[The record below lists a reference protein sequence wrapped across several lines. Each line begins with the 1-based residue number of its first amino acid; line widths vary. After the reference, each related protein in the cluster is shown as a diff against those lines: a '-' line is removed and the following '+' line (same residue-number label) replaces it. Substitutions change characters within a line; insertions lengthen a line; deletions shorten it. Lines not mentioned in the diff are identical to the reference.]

1 MDKCAD
7 EWMGEERGVPK
18 QISGKKVE
26 GLEFKLCFS
35 HLIYGCD
42 PRQVPSLKYLFTHL
56 KNGTNSIY
64 LIALL

>member
-42 PRQVPSLKYLFTHL
+42 PRQVTSLKYLFTHL

-64 LIALL
+64 LIALF

>member
-7 EWMGEERGVPK
+7 EWMGGERGGQR
-18 QISGKKVE
+18 QISGKEGE

-35 HLIYGCD
+35 HLIYGYD
-42 PRQVPSLKYLFTHL
+42 PRQVTSLKHLYTHL